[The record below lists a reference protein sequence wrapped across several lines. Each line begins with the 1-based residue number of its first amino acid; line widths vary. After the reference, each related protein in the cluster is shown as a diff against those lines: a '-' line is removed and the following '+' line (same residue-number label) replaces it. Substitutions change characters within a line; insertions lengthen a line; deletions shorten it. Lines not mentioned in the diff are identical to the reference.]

1 MSNPVIHAFFVGRAM
16 AESMSE
22 LLEDSLTNA
31 LSEVGKFDAEQRER
45 LRQFTQQVMERAERE
60 AEMATGTSINSVS
73 VGSSSVD
80 LQETIDDLRAEI
92 ASLRT
97 ELQTYRNKRMKAEG

>member
-16 AESMSE
+16 ASSMSE
-22 LLEDSLTNA
+22 LVKDSLTNA

-60 AEMATGTSINSVS
+60 AEMATGTSTSSIS
-73 VGSSSVD
+73 VGSASVD

-97 ELQTYRNKRMKAEG
+97 ELQTYRNKSVA

>member
-16 AESMSE
+16 ASSMSE

-60 AEMATGTSINSVS
+60 AEMAMGGASTTIT
-73 VGSSSVD
+73 VGSTSVD

-97 ELQTYRNKRMKAEG
+97 ELQTYRNKSVA

>member
-16 AESMSE
+16 ASSMSE

-60 AEMATGTSINSVS
+60 AEMATGTSISSVS
-73 VGSSSVD
+73 VGSTSVD

-97 ELQTYRNKRMKAEG
+97 ELQTYRNKRMKVEG